1 MPGRGGGTQG
11 PSRIPVKP
19 TPPNSNPDTRRVTRG
34 MNGVSKRKRQEI
46 EISDTESTES
56 ALGECPGSSG
66 ATANPLGELTALVA
80 GLKEIILQQGH
91 TIARIQT
98 DLAEVKS
105 QNGELKDELKS
116 VQAKLEAYSVS
127 PPTTRSWASVA
138 ASPSGSSFESRVR
151 SGVSLGQGSGGFR
164 SGSEKTRKEPT
175 FLRISTQPRP
185 DDIDNPDDHYEA
197 FQRYLPSE
205 NASAY
210 IRNAL
215 SNADST
221 KDVQV
226 VGVGTTKTGYV
237 IRFKDERST
246 DTARKN
252 GEWLEI
258 LGNGTKL
265 VKPRYG
271 VVVHRVPTADFSL
284 PQNEKEGIRKIMEE
298 NDLADRGFDVNEIAW
313 LKRPDK
319 PLGVSGSMGIWL
331 STSDA
336 AEWIVNN
343 GLIFGE
349 RYIGSVEHY
358 QIKRKRC
365 HRCQRFG
372 HLAWSCKE
380 RPRCGHCAGEHARQ
394 SCPPGVRARCVDCN
408 GEHPTGDR
416 NCQKLADSLLLQ

>member
-1 MPGRGGGTQG
+1 
-11 PSRIPVKP
+11 
-19 TPPNSNPDTRRVTRG
+19 

-46 EISDTESTES
+46 EISDSESTELDHVERLETREES
-56 ALGECPGSSG
+56 TITSS
-66 ATANPLGELTALVA
+66 ELT
-80 GLKEIILQQGH
+80 GLFTSLKDIILQQGC
-91 TIARIQT
+91 IIEKIQI

-105 QNGELKDELKS
+105 QNGELKHELKS

-138 ASPSGSSFESRVR
+138 ASPSGPSFESGSVLG
-151 SGVSLGQGSGGFR
+151 SGASLDQGSSSFR
-164 SGSEKTRKEPT
+164 PITEKIQKEPT
-175 FLRISTQPRP
+175 FLRISTQPRS
-185 DDIDNPDDHYEA
+185 DNTDNPDDHCEA
-197 FQRYLPSE
+197 FQRYLSSE

-215 SNADST
+215 SSADST

-226 VGVGTTKTGYV
+226 AGIGTTKTGYV
-237 IRFKDERST
+237 IRFKDKQST
-246 DTARKN
+246 DAARAN
-252 GEWLEI
+252 EEWLET

-331 STSDA
+331 STPDA

-380 RPRCGHCAGEHARQ
+380 RPRCGHCAGEHDRR
-394 SCPPGVRARCVDCN
+394 SCSPGVRARCVDCN
-408 GEHPTGDR
+408 GDHPTGDQK
-416 NCQKLADSLLLQ
+416 CQRPVGSLPSQ